1 MELDGKKLR
10 MQIWDTAGQERFK
23 TITQTYYRGAM
34 GIFLV
39 YGVDDSVSFKNLENW
54 IKQIKA
60 FAAQDVVIILIGN
73 KRDSKR

>member
-1 MELDGKKLR
+1 
-10 MQIWDTAGQERFK
+10 
-23 TITQTYYRGAM
+23 M

-39 YGVDDSVSFKNLENW
+39 YGVDDNVSFKNLESW